1 MIHST
6 MPNEVI
12 DVTPPIPPPPPKTFR
27 CGVKEASWDAQQPE
41 LMTLRDLDVRASTTT
56 SFDLVAALVD
66 AVRKPTN
73 VSVPRRLLEE
83 VVDRFE
89 RADDE
94 DDAIYAA
101 LEALLAR

>member
-1 MIHST
+1 

-12 DVTPPIPPPPPKTFR
+12 DVTPPTPPPPPKTFR

-66 AVRKPTN
+66 SVRMTTN
-73 VSVPRRLLEE
+73 VSVPRALLEE
-83 VVDRFE
+83 VVNRFE
-89 RADDE
+89 RDSEE
-94 DDAIYAA
+94 DDAVYEA
-101 LEALLAR
+101 LEALLAK